1 MYIQECDRHR
11 VDGEVPLGRYPVKQK
26 LSATF
31 IVTHLVTRKTLV
43 KQKNIHT
50 IWILV
55 KDSWKPRLFISSS
68 RSVSLII
75 AFGVVPLSL
84 LCTERKNSMTD
95 SPSISNSKTYIKP
108 LCKTETSPGSEFT
121 QNVWVF
127 SFYIADFLSHL
138 GKWIKLIKIEA
149 EYEHFK
155 KVEITQNTT
164 SSPSFCNVY
173 VIK

>member
-1 MYIQECDRHR
+1 MWQAPCQWWGASWLIPCWTIIVSFFHCDSF
-11 VDGEVPLGRYPVKQK
+11 DK
-26 LSATF
+26 
-31 IVTHLVTRKTLV
+31 TRKD
-43 KQKNIHT
+43 IRI

-138 GKWIKLIKIEA
+138 GKWIKLIKIKA
-149 EYEHFK
+149 EYERFLHLEGRK
-155 KVEITQNTT
+155 T
-164 SSPSFCNVY
+164 SKYHIFTLILQY
-173 VIK
+173 VCH